1 MSFRRF
7 IRFSILYNITCVR
20 VRGEGLKKVY
30 LLYSL
35 TLKCVTEV
43 YTST

>member
-7 IRFSILYNITCVR
+7 IRFFLYYYNMCACV
-20 VRGEGLKKVY
+20 GESLKKVY